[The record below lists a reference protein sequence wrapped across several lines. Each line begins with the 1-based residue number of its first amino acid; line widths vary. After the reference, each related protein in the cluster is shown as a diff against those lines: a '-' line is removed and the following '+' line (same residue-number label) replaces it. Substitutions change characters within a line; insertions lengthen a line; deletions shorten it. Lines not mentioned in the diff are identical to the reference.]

1 MQRRTPVDG
10 AMSMFRSTRD
20 CLRIRR
26 RRVLTRIDRPVT
38 VCAYARRRRALTR
51 IDRHPRARMPRATRA
66 HALWD
71 VARSLRARV
80 DAVLDAIARRRARRA
95 TTRDGDGDGA
105 MRVVCL
111 GGALGREMS
120 AMVATAWT
128 RKGAGRRAEVASCAV
143 TATRRA
149 MDAATE
155 EEATLVF
162 VVETAEGDEPAAEAR
177 AAVKMILREAKAR
190 NGDGAGD
197 ARGRRYATAM
207 VGDCDIIGDRA
218 AYRSNQSVVEDCN
231 AVGLAVDAA
240 LRRFGWTRA
249 AESLRVDK
257 SKEDD
262 DAWRRG
268 RSAAV
273 DAWVAKL

>member
-1 MQRRTPVDG
+1 
-10 AMSMFRSTRD
+10 
-20 CLRIRR
+20 
-26 RRVLTRIDRPVT
+26 
-38 VCAYARRRRALTR
+38 
-51 IDRHPRARMPRATRA
+51 MPRATRA

-80 DAVLDAIARRRARRA
+80 DAVLDAVLDAIARRRARRA
-95 TTRDGDGDGA
+95 TTRDGDGEDA

-149 MDAATE
+149 MDAATGE
-155 EEATLVF
+155 DPTVVF

>member
-1 MQRRTPVDG
+1 
-10 AMSMFRSTRD
+10 
-20 CLRIRR
+20 
-26 RRVLTRIDRPVT
+26 VLTRIDRPVT
-38 VCAYARRRRALTR
+38 VCAYARVDGALTR

-66 HALWD
+66 DALWD
-71 VARSLRARV
+71 VARSLRACV
-80 DAVLDAIARRRARRA
+80 DAVLDAIARRRARRT

-155 EEATLVF
+155 EEATVVF

>member
-1 MQRRTPVDG
+1 MPS
-10 AMSMFRSTRD
+10 ATRVYEIWD
-20 CLRIRR
+20 AL
-26 RRVLTRIDRPVT
+26 
-38 VCAYARRRRALTR
+38 RRA
-51 IDRHPRARMPRATRA
+51 RAC
-66 HALWD
+66 L
-71 VARSLRARV
+71 VACV
-80 DAVLDAIARRRARRA
+80 DAIARRRARRRARRDDDAA
-95 TTRDGDGDGA
+95 TATRGRRV
-105 MRVVCL
+105 RVVCL

-128 RKGAGRRAEVASCAV
+128 RRGAGRRAEVASCAV

-177 AAVKMILREAKAR
+177 AAVKMILREAKSAR
-190 NGDGAGD
+190 RRRRRATR
-197 ARGRRYATAM
+197 ARRRYATAM

-240 LRRFGWTRA
+240 LRRFRMDARGGEFARGQVEGGRRRVA
-249 AESLRVDK
+249 ARSKRRRRRV
-257 SKEDD
+257 
-262 DAWRRG
+262 G
-268 RSAAV
+268 G
-273 DAWVAKL
+273 

>member
-1 MQRRTPVDG
+1 
-10 AMSMFRSTRD
+10 
-20 CLRIRR
+20 
-26 RRVLTRIDRPVT
+26 
-38 VCAYARRRRALTR
+38 
-51 IDRHPRARMPRATRA
+51 MPRATRA

-71 VARSLRARV
+71 VARSLRACV

-128 RKGAGRRAEVASCAV
+128 RRGAGRRAEVASCAV

-149 MDAATE
+149 MDAAT

>member
-1 MQRRTPVDG
+1 
-10 AMSMFRSTRD
+10 
-20 CLRIRR
+20 
-26 RRVLTRIDRPVT
+26 
-38 VCAYARRRRALTR
+38 
-51 IDRHPRARMPRATRA
+51 MPRATRA
-66 HALWD
+66 RALWD

-80 DAVLDAIARRRARRA
+80 DAVLDAIARRARRRARRA
-95 TTRDGDGDGA
+95 TTRDGDGEDA

-128 RKGAGRRAEVASCAV
+128 RRGAGRRAEVASCAV

-149 MDAATE
+149 MDAATGE
-155 EEATLVF
+155 DPTVVF

>member
-1 MQRRTPVDG
+1 
-10 AMSMFRSTRD
+10 
-20 CLRIRR
+20 
-26 RRVLTRIDRPVT
+26 
-38 VCAYARRRRALTR
+38 
-51 IDRHPRARMPRATRA
+51 
-66 HALWD
+66 
-71 VARSLRARV
+71 
-80 DAVLDAIARRRARRA
+80 
-95 TTRDGDGDGA
+95 
-105 MRVVCL
+105 
-111 GGALGREMS
+111 
-120 AMVATAWT
+120 MVSTAWT
-128 RKGAGRRAEVASCAV
+128 RRGAGRRAEVASCAV
-143 TATRRA
+143 TATTRA
-149 MDAATE
+149 MDAATG
-155 EEATLVF
+155 EEATVVF

>member
-1 MQRRTPVDG
+1 
-10 AMSMFRSTRD
+10 
-20 CLRIRR
+20 
-26 RRVLTRIDRPVT
+26 
-38 VCAYARRRRALTR
+38 
-51 IDRHPRARMPRATRA
+51 MPRATRA

-71 VARSLRARV
+71 VARSLRACV
-80 DAVLDAIARRRARRA
+80 DAVLDAVLDAIARRRARRA

-149 MDAATE
+149 MDAATA
-155 EEATLVF
+155 EEATVVF

>member
-1 MQRRTPVDG
+1 
-10 AMSMFRSTRD
+10 
-20 CLRIRR
+20 
-26 RRVLTRIDRPVT
+26 
-38 VCAYARRRRALTR
+38 
-51 IDRHPRARMPRATRA
+51 MPRATRA

-80 DAVLDAIARRRARRA
+80 DAVLDAVLDAIARRRARRT
-95 TTRDGDGDGA
+95 TTRDGDGEDA

-128 RKGAGRRAEVASCAV
+128 RRGAGRRAEVASCAV

-155 EEATLVF
+155 EEATVVF

-273 DAWVAKL
+273 DARVAKL